1 MRVLLTVATLA
12 LSAPAFASQPIA
24 YWAQNDNVLADGS
37 NGFMPTSFPMPA
49 DVGEGSLYLQNF
61 NDEVEGGAYRFIQSF
76 AGATS
81 NALPGFPAGGSLSP
95 QGGVGNS
102 NNGMSIVMQV
112 ETTDL
117 QDISVSWTQRGT
129 ATGFNSREFAWS
141 VDGSN
146 YTVVDID
153 TGALGA
159 AWSVQN
165 YDLSSVTAINDQ
177 PNVYFRITLDG
188 ASNQTGNNRFDNL
201 LISAI
206 NADDAGRVTVYNND
220 FSADPFNQGWYE
232 VNITGNERWEWDS
245 GFDNISFAPFVGGQ
259 CQANENWLIS
269 PRFDFSRQDD
279 ERLALDIARG
289 FPGDNALEIY
299 YSDSY
304 NGEGDIDPSQWQ
316 LVTVIE
322 SDDFSQNNVPVR
334 FDGFEQ
340 LQDIEGY
347 GYIAVRFS
355 YSDGDCGTWR
365 VSAMDITANVDLN
378 TPDEFFCGAPA
389 TPIHFIQGE
398 GFQSPLQSAFVHIEG
413 IVTGSFQDTQDGG
426 LGGFFMQMADAD
438 QDGNPLTSEG
448 IFVHDNNFGRS
459 VYPGDVVRVAGVVEE
474 QFSETQIRNVADV
487 ELCASNHLDL
497 VSPTYV
503 ELPIESF
510 SELESLEGMWV
521 ETAQDLLVTDVFNA
535 VRFGEIYV
543 SSERIFQ
550 PTQVVRPGDEAREL
564 QRANDRNRLIID
576 NARSGA
582 NRLPLLTGE
591 DGINAL
597 SVHNPIRNGYTVRS
611 GFQGLMGFSFGEYR
625 LRALAD
631 PQFDASSNPREDA
644 ERRRGQIRVATF
656 NVENLFTTLQG
667 SGATCGPNNLSCRG
681 AHTLSELERQLA
693 KLTAAIGKMD
703 ADVVALIEV
712 ENDADDSTLATLVD
726 ALNDAYPR
734 DNWQYIATGWL
745 GTDAIKNAYIYR
757 PRRVTPI
764 GDFAVLDDSVDPD
777 FDTSRQRPALAQSF
791 ETNNGGRFTT
801 VNIHLRSKTSCP
813 SGSSPDAD
821 QGDGQACWNQW
832 RTLSAGALAR
842 WLEDDPTGAGT
853 VNQLVLGDFNAYA
866 MEDPMTTLYD
876 AGYVNL
882 AIADNDDEPNVYSYN
897 FFGQAGSLDHGLASP
912 NMAAQVLRAQYWH
925 INSDEIPAFTYT
937 EGDLPGGFLE
947 KPANFYAP
955 NEIRSS
961 DHDPMIIDMNVRRC
975 PPGLS
980 LRPAHPRGREL
991 PGPQC

>member
-12 LSAPAFASQPIA
+12 LSTPVWASQPVA
-24 YWAQNDNVLADGS
+24 YWAQNDNVLEDGS
-37 NGFMPTSFPMPA
+37 NGFTPASFPMPA

-61 NDEVEGGAYRFIQSF
+61 NDDVEGGAYRFIQSF

-95 QGGVGNS
+95 QGGAGNS

-117 QDISVSWTQRGT
+117 QNIGVSWTQRGT

-146 YTVVDID
+146 YTVVGID

-159 AWSVQN
+159 SWSVRE
-165 YDLSSVTAINDQ
+165 YDLSAVTALNDQ
-177 PNVYFRITLDG
+177 PSVYFRITLDG
-188 ASNQTGNNRFDNL
+188 ASNQNGNNRFDNL

-206 NADDAGRVTVYNND
+206 NSDDADRITVYNND

-232 VNITGNERWEWDS
+232 VNVAGNERWEWDS
-245 GFDNISFAPFVGGQ
+245 GFDNISFAPFVDGQ
-259 CQANENWLIS
+259 CFANDNWLIS
-269 PRFDFSRQDD
+269 PRFDFSRQHD

-289 FPGDNALEIY
+289 FPGDNSLEIY

-304 NGEGDIDPSQWQ
+304 DGEGEIDLNHWQ
-316 LVTVIE
+316 LLTVVE
-322 SDDFSQNNVPVR
+322 NNDFNQNNVPLR

-347 GYIAVRFS
+347 GYVAVRS
-355 YSDGDCGTWR
+355 RYEDGECGTWR
-365 VSAMDITANVDLN
+365 VSAMEITARADLN
-378 TPDEFFCGAPA
+378 TPEEFFCGAPA
-389 TPIHFIQGE
+389 TPIHLIQGE
-398 GFQSPLQSAFVHIEG
+398 GFQSPVQSAFVHVEG
-413 IVTGSFQDTQDGG
+413 VVTGAFQNTQDGG

-438 QDGNPLTSEG
+438 RDGNPLTSEG

-459 VYPGDVVRVAGVVEE
+459 VYLGDVVRVAGTVAEE
-474 QFSETQIRNVADV
+474 FNETQLRNIVDI

-503 ELPIESF
+503 ELPVENFID
-510 SELESLEGMWV
+510 LESVEGMWV
-521 ETAQDLLVTDVFNA
+521 QTAQDLIVTDVYNA
-535 VRFGEIYV
+535 VRFGEIQV
-543 SSERIFQ
+543 SSERLFQ
-550 PTQVVRPGDEAREL
+550 PTQVVLPGEDAREL
-564 QRANDRNRLIID
+564 QLTNDRDRLIID
-576 NARSGA
+576 NARSGT
-582 NRLPLLTGE
+582 NRLPLLTGA
-591 DGINAL
+591 DGMNPL
-597 SVHNPIRNGYTVRS
+597 SASNPIRAGYTVNA
-611 GFQGLMGFSFGEYR
+611 GFRGLMGFSFGEYR
-625 LRALAD
+625 IRALAD
-631 PQFDASSNPREDA
+631 PQFDTSSNPREGI
-644 ERRRGQIRVATF
+644 ERRRGQLRVATF

-681 AHTLSELERQLA
+681 ARTESEVQRQLA
-693 KLTAAIGKMD
+693 KLTSAIGKLD

-712 ENDADDSTLATLVD
+712 ENDADDSTLATLVA
-726 ALNDAYPR
+726 ALNDQYPR

-757 PRRVTPI
+757 PRRVRPV

-791 ETNNGGRFTT
+791 EANNGGRFTA
-801 VNIHLRSKTSCP
+801 VNIHLRSKGSCP
-813 SGSSPDAD
+813 SGASPDGD

-832 RTLSAGALAR
+832 RTLSSGALAR
-842 WLEDDPTGAGT
+842 WLHEDPTGAGT
-853 VNQLVLGDFNAYA
+853 ANQLVLGDFNAYA
-866 MEDPMTTLYD
+866 LEDPMTTLYD
-876 AGYVNL
+876 AGYINL
-882 AIADNDDEPNVYSYN
+882 AIAENDGEPDVYSYTY
-897 FFGQAGSLDHGLASP
+897 FGQAGSLDHGLASP
-912 NMAAQVLRAQYWH
+912 SLAAQVISARSWH
-925 INSDEIPAFTYT
+925 VNSDEIPAFDYT
-937 EGDLPGGFLE
+937 EGDLPGGFLQ
-947 KPANFYAP
+947 KPANFYQP
-955 NEIRSS
+955 DEFRSS
-961 DHDPMIIDMNVRRC
+961 DHDPMIIDMNIRRC

-980 LRPAHPRGREL
+980 LRPSHPHGRTL

>member
-1 MRVLLTVATLA
+1 MRVLLTVATLT
-12 LSAPAFASQPIA
+12 LSAPALASQPIA
-24 YWAQNDNVLADGS
+24 YWAQNDNVLEDGS
-37 NGFMPTSFPMPA
+37 NGFTPSSFPMPA

-61 NDEVEGGAYRFIQSF
+61 NDEVQGGAYRFIQSF
-76 AGATS
+76 AGSTQ
-81 NALPGFPAGGSLSP
+81 NALPGFPSGGSLSP
-95 QGGVGNS
+95 QGGAGNS

-112 ETTDL
+112 DTTDK
-117 QDISVSWTQRGT
+117 QDIHVSWTQRGT
-129 ATGFNSREFAWS
+129 GTGFDSRAFAWS
-141 VDGSN
+141 VDGTN
-146 YTVVDID
+146 FTAVDTH
-153 TGALGA
+153 TGTLGS

-165 YDLSSVTAINDQ
+165 YDLSAVSALNDQ

-188 ASNQTGNNRFDNL
+188 ASNATGNNRFDNL
-201 LISAI
+201 LVSAI
-206 NADDAGRVTVYNND
+206 NADDADRITVYNND
-220 FSADPFNQGWYE
+220 FNTDPFNQGWYE
-232 VNITGNERWEWDS
+232 VNVVGNERWEWDG

-289 FPGDNALEIY
+289 FPGDNPLEIY
-299 YSDSY
+299 YSESY

-316 LVTVIE
+316 LITVIE

-340 LQDIEGY
+340 LQNIDDY

-365 VSAMDITANVDLN
+365 VSAMDITANVELN

-398 GFQSPLQSAFVHIEG
+398 GFQSPLQNAFVHVEG

-426 LGGFFMQMADAD
+426 LGGFFMQMPDAE
-438 QDGNPLTSEG
+438 QDDNPLTSEG

-459 VYPGDVVRVAGVVEE
+459 VYPGDVVRVAGVVQE
-474 QFSETQIRNVADV
+474 QFNETQLRNVNEV
-487 ELCASNHLDL
+487 ELCATNHLDL
-497 VSPTYV
+497 VSPAYI
-503 ELPIESF
+503 ELPVENYHA
-510 SELESLEGMWV
+510 LESVEGMWV
-521 ETAQDLLVTDVFNA
+521 KTAQDLVVTDVFNA
-535 VRFGEIYV
+535 VRFGELGV
-543 SSERIFQ
+543 SSQRLFQ
-550 PTQVVRPGDEAREL
+550 PTQLVLPGDEARAL
-564 QRANDRNRLIID
+564 QAANDKDRLIID
-576 NARSGA
+576 NARTGA

-591 DGINAL
+591 DGVREL
-597 SVHNPIRNGYTVRS
+597 SVDNPIRAGYTVPA
-611 GFQGLMGFSFGEYR
+611 GFKGFMGFSFGEYR
-625 LRALAD
+625 VRAAQD
-631 PQFDASSNPREDA
+631 PTFDTSTNQRPDL
-644 ERRRGQIRVATF
+644 ERRKGQLRVASF

-667 SGATCGPNNLSCRG
+667 GGATCGPNNLSCRG
-681 AHTLSELERQLA
+681 ASSPSELERQLG

-703 ADVVALIEV
+703 ADVVALIEI
-712 ENDADDSTLATLVD
+712 ENDADDHTLAVLVD

-734 DNWQYIATGWL
+734 DHWQYIATGWL
-745 GTDAIKNAYIYR
+745 GTDAIKNAFIYR
-757 PRRVTPI
+757 PRRVTPV

-791 ETNNGGRFTT
+791 ETNSGGRFTA

-813 SGSSPDAD
+813 SSGPDAD

-842 WLEDDPTGAGT
+842 WLETDPTGAGT
-853 VNQLVLGDFNAYA
+853 VNQLVLGDFNAYG
-866 MEDPMTTLYD
+866 MEDPMTTMYD
-876 AGYVNL
+876 AGFVNL
-882 AIADNDDEPNVYSYN
+882 AFADNNGEPDVYSYS

-912 NMAAQVLRAQYWH
+912 SMASQVLRAAYWN
-925 INSDEIPAFTYT
+925 INSDEMPAFTYT
-937 EGDLPGGFLE
+937 EGTLPGGFLE
-947 KPANFYAP
+947 KPANFYEA
-955 NEIRSS
+955 NEFRSS

-980 LRPAHPRGREL
+980 LRPSHPRGRDL
-991 PGPQC
+991 PAPQC